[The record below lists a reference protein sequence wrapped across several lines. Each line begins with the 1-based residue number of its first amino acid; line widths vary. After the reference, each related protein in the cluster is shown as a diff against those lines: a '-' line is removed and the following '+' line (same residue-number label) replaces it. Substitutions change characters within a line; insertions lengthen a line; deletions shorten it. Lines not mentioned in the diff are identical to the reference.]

1 MYDVIALGEL
11 LIDFSPIANNPAER
25 SRFEQHPGGAPANVL
40 ACLARFGKK
49 VGFIGKVGQDAF
61 GDYLAQTLQEHHID
75 ASGLV
80 RDPHVHTTLAFVHL
94 DGQGDRSFTFY
105 RSPGADMRL
114 SVQDIDLNRIA
125 ASKIFHFGSIS
136 MTDEPARS
144 ATLAAIE
151 HARSHGVLVSYD
163 PNLRVS
169 LWDSLDEAKEMM
181 KLGLQSASI
190 VKLSQEELAF
200 ITGIQDCETG
210 TRYIYETYGT
220 ALILV
225 TLGKQGCFYRCRE
238 ETGSKRG
245 YPVHPVDTTGAGDAY
260 LGAMLYRILCRE
272 GGIEA
277 ITGAE
282 LDEYCDFAN
291 AVGAIV
297 TTKIGAMGSIPVLG
311 EVERFLS
318 KFNSRVRC
326 SM

>member
-11 LIDFSPIANNPAER
+11 LIDFTPVGNRLGDR
-25 SRFEQHPGGAPANVL
+25 SHFEQNPGGAPANVL

-61 GDYLAQTLQEHHID
+61 GDYLAHTLQEHHID

-94 DGQGDRSFTFY
+94 DEHGDRSFTFY

-114 SVQDIDLNRIA
+114 SVQEIDLNQIVASRIL
-125 ASKIFHFGSIS
+125 HFGSIS

-163 PNLRVS
+163 PNLRIP
-169 LWDSLDEAKEMM
+169 LWDSLDGAKEMM
-181 KLGLQSASI
+181 RLGLQYASV

-200 ITGIQDCETG
+200 ITGIQDCEEG
-210 TRYIYETYGT
+210 TRYIYEKYGT

-238 ETGSKRG
+238 ETGSKLG

-272 GGIEA
+272 GGIER
-277 ITGAE
+277 ITLEE
-282 LDEYCDFAN
+282 LDEYCNFAN

-297 TTKIGAMGSIPVLG
+297 TTKSGAMGSIPDRD
-311 EVERFLS
+311 EVELFLT